1 MSQAKT
7 TVAQELRV
15 DPKWAKMDP
24 TWLIEYLREETRFD
38 ANHVE
43 QMLLFAIEQS
53 KTATAGLDTQ
63 RPVAEQRDA
72 LYLALKHLVAATTPD
87 ASGSLGTHDEQA
99 AALHDARAALALMK

>member
-38 ANHVE
+38 ANQVE

-53 KTATAGLDTQ
+53 KTARGH
-63 RPVAEQRDA
+63 AEI
-72 LYLALKHLVAATTPD
+72 K
-87 ASGSLGTHDEQA
+87 EN
-99 AALHDARAALALMK
+99 